1 MDCERSL
8 VGPNHPI
15 ARRALGR
22 TAHTNRWL
30 AGAACVCAFSLPLTV
45 AWVRDGSAESRSAL
59 TATTNHVVTPLRVQ
73 FPVRTGERVGDVV
86 DAATMMA
93 VGTLLVGLGSMVRRG
108 L

>member
-1 MDCERSL
+1 MATPMDCERSL

-45 AWVRDGSAESRSAL
+45 AWVRRWIRRIAFGAHGDDESR
-59 TATTNHVVTPLRVQ
+59 R
-73 FPVRTGERVGDVV
+73 
-86 DAATMMA
+86 
-93 VGTLLVGLGSMVRRG
+93 
-108 L
+108 